1 MNVNIY
7 WQTLSSFCRGAK
19 KLSKLYGAWEFK
31 FRCRR
36 KRYQLQEVSR
46 EGWTS
51 LVNLLNMRKN
61 KGCWDLIRGMYQIAV
76 SPVFADGGSLLWV
89 KKRQTNKNKDLF
101 VDFKSIKKKFF
112 FNPVDLLGKLKLPL
126 KCLTKM
132 IFYLKINKYS
142 FIQQIF
148 TKHLLCSSCFDV
160 VLIPW

>member
-36 KRYQLQEVSR
+36 KKYQLQEVSR

-61 KGCWDLIRGMYQIAV
+61 KGCWGLIRGMYQIAV

-112 FNPVDLLGKLKLPL
+112 LTQWIYWKSLSCLWNASLKWYLLFK
-126 KCLTKM
+126 
-132 IFYLKINKYS
+132 NKYS
-142 FIQQIF
+142 FIHSTNF
-148 TKHLLCSSCFDV
+148 H
-160 VLIPW
+160 